1 MVELELLGTAVIK
14 DASGPITGPA
24 THRHS
29 LALLALLAL
38 ESAGGIGRGRL
49 VGYLWPEVSEST
61 ARNRLS
67 THLHRVRGRIG
78 AETIRST
85 SGRLELDENRATS
98 DVAAFLE
105 ALRAGRPEEA
115 VSIYRG
121 PFLEG
126 FFLEGA
132 IEFDRWMEA
141 ERQRLALDYRSAL
154 ETLAARSMERGDA
167 ESAVRWWR
175 ACHSEAPFDSR
186 LVAGFMEALC
196 EIGNTAGALEL
207 AGLHIELLEREF
219 GAPPPDEIEALVRRV
234 RKARTASRDEDV
246 ELDPHAVA
254 ILPLATI
261 GDDPEAAH
269 FALGLRD
276 DLLTRLSRSREIRV
290 ISMGSVDRLW
300 HRERSIG
307 ELGRELGCGTVV
319 EGRVRKAGERVRV
332 NVHMVDVADDTH
344 RWAES
349 FDRQLTIHDLFRIQG
364 ELARRIADSL
374 EVALDPE
381 VRGEESGW
389 PDTDDLEAYR
399 LRAQGRARLDERTE
413 NGMRQAE
420 ALFRKALDRDPG
432 YALGWTGL
440 CHALAL
446 LYEYGYADEEV
457 LQPAEAAA
465 RRAVELDPGS
475 GPAHTSLGLI
485 HEARREGPA
494 AIREYV
500 QAVRL
505 QPSAADALNWMSW
518 TYQNLGRADEALAA
532 SQKAVPLNPLAP
544 ETVGNLA
551 ISLLM
556 TGRPDEALFEAR
568 RARSLQPDETT
579 ATFYEALALQRLG
592 RWSEAGELLE
602 DLAVPWAGSGPRCT
616 LALVRLEAGDES
628 RTLEIVGE
636 FEGAEGGID
645 HASAGIVRAAL
656 GEMDPAFEHFDAVDR
671 WPYWPTIPLH
681 HHFPRLL
688 AALRAD
694 ARFERLIGRVRR
706 DWGLNEDGSMPGE
719 EGPNRGAEPKH

>member
-1 MVELELLGTAVIK
+1 MVELELLGTAAIK
-14 DASGPITGPA
+14 DANGPITGPA
-24 THRHS
+24 AHRHS
-29 LALLALLAL
+29 LALLALLAT
-38 ESAGGIGRGRL
+38 EGTGGMARGRL

-67 THLHRVRGRIG
+67 THLHRVRGTIG
-78 AETIRST
+78 ADTIRST

-98 DVAAFLE
+98 DVTAFRE
-105 ALRAGRPEEA
+105 ALCNERPEEA

-132 IEFDRWMEA
+132 IEFDRWMEV
-141 ERQRLALDYRSAL
+141 ERRRLALDYRGAL
-154 ETLAARSMERGDA
+154 ETLASRSTERGDA
-167 ESAVRWWR
+167 ERAVRWWR
-175 ACHSEAPFDSR
+175 ECHSEAPFDSR
-186 LVAGFMEALC
+186 LVARFMEALC
-196 EIGNTAGALEL
+196 ETGNTAGALEL
-207 AGLHIELLEREF
+207 AGRHIELLEREF

-234 RKARTASRDEDV
+234 QKARTPSPEIDL

-261 GDDPEAAH
+261 GDDPEAAD

-276 DLLTRLSRSREIRV
+276 DLLARLSRSRDIRV
-290 ISMGSVDRLW
+290 ISMDSVDRLW
-300 HRERSIG
+300 DGERSVG
-307 ELGRELGCGTVV
+307 ELGRELDCGTVI

-332 NVHMVDVADDTH
+332 NVHLVDVTEDTH

-349 FDRQLTIHDLFRIQG
+349 FDRQLTANDLFAIQS

-374 EVALDPE
+374 EGAVDPE
-381 VRGEESGW
+381 VRGRKIGW
-389 PDTDDLEAYR
+389 PDTEDLEAYR

-413 NGMRQAE
+413 KGMRHAE
-420 ALFRKALDRDPG
+420 ALFREALERDPG
-432 YALGWTGL
+432 YAPGWTGL

-457 LQPAEAAA
+457 LEPAEAAA

-494 AIREYV
+494 AIREYA

-532 SQKAVPLNPLAP
+532 SQQAVPLNPLAP

-556 TGRPDEALFEAR
+556 TGRPDEALLEAR

-592 RWSEAGELLE
+592 RVSEAGELLE
-602 DLAVPWAGSGPRCT
+602 DLAVPWASSGPRCT
-616 LALVRLEAGDES
+616 LALVCLEAGDES
-628 RTLEIVGE
+628 RALEILRE
-636 FEGAEGGID
+636 FEGAEGGVD
-645 HASAGIVRAAL
+645 HASAAIVRAAL
-656 GEMDPAFEHFDAVDR
+656 GELDSAFAHFDAVDR

-688 AALRAD
+688 AGLRAD

-706 DWGLNEDGSMPGE
+706 GWGLNEDGSMPGG
-719 EGPNRGAEPKH
+719 EGLS